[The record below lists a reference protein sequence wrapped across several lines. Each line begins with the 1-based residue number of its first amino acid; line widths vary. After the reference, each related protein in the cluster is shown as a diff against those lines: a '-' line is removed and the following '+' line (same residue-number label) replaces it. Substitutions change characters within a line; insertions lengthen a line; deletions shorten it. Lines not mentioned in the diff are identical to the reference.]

1 MDNAMKATDIFVR
14 YPAIWS
20 GIVMAGLQKSIF

>member
-1 MDNAMKATDIFVR
+1 MDNAIKASDIVVR

-20 GIVMAGLQKSIF
+20 GIVMAGLPKSIF